1 MCNLA
6 SRHVPVEILCP
17 FGKMEPE
24 TTLHDLWV
32 CRDLK
37 SLRSDLNLFELP
49 FDQANIHLLDFLFLC
64 RSLLYQNKF
73 ESFLAEFQQVKKVV
87 SAHRPLVVV
96 RWSPPRQGYFKVN
109 TNAAM
114 APDVASV
121 GLGIVIRDSSDLL
134 VAAGTMRVRG
144 HFSAHS
150 LTKLAVKANGEL
162 VWLEDVSPS
171 IAPLISEDAS
181 LLV

>member
-1 MCNLA
+1 MDYIVNW
-6 SRHVPVEILCP
+6 S
-17 FGKMEPE
+17 
-24 TTLHDLWV
+24 
-32 CRDLK
+32 
-37 SLRSDLNLFELP
+37 
-49 FDQANIHLLDFLFLC
+49 Q
-64 RSLLYQNKF
+64 
-73 ESFLAEFQQVKKVV
+73 SFLAEFQQVKKVV

-144 HFSAHS
+144 HFSG
-150 LTKLAVKANGEL
+150 LWLFQKL
-162 VWLEDVSPS
+162 VWLQMLLPRSFFIIPFS
-171 IAPLISEDAS
+171 IW
-181 LLV
+181 